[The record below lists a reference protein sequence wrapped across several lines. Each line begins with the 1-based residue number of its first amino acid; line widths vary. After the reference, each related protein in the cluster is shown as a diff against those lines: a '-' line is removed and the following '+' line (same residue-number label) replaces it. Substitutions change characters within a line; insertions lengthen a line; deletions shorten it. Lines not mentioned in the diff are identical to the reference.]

1 MYELEVFRRAL
12 RGDGAS
18 LAVLREDAQAVC
30 VAHGLGSV
38 FRVGVTGDGGQD
50 GVVATVGASGGGVV
64 SKVEI
69 PRAFRVRDITGDST
83 HFTLTDAEG
92 RSVRGTPS
100 QFGTYVRLLD
110 RECNPRYEEQLAE
123 AFLATP
129 TLPDHGWAEERTPS
143 LRDAVLG
150 TVALSGE
157 GGRYETTVAFG
168 EAELW
173 VTFDGAGTERV
184 AELLPHARGLVEGFA
199 AVARDGL
206 EFLWREGADGTE
218 SAEEKARF
226 MDAFEPG
233 ALEIFRSGDF
243 GVHFEDDS
251 GEYFMEGYWP
261 AVQFRADRTPVSSTV
276 EA

>member
-1 MYELEVFRRAL
+1 MHELEVFRRAL
-12 RGDGAS
+12 AGDGAS
-18 LAVLREDAQAVC
+18 LAVLRQGAQVVH
-30 VAHGLGSV
+30 VARALGSV
-38 FRVGVTGDGGQD
+38 FLVGVTSDGGQE
-50 GVVATVGASGGGVV
+50 GIVATVGASGGGIV

-69 PRAFRVRDITGDST
+69 PRAFRVREITDDSMR
-83 HFTLTDAEG
+83 FTLTDDEG

-100 QFGTYVRLLD
+100 QFGTHVRLLEC
-110 RECNPRYEEQLAE
+110 ECNPLYEEQRTE

-129 TLPDHGWAEERTPS
+129 TLPDHGWPGARTPP
-143 LRDAVLG
+143 LHDAVLG
-150 TVALSGE
+150 TVSFSAAGT
-157 GGRYETTVAFG
+157 GYETTVALG
-168 EAELW
+168 ELELW
-173 VTFDGAGTERV
+173 VTFGGAGAEKA

-206 EFLWREGADGTE
+206 EFLWRQGADGTE

-226 MDAFEPG
+226 MDAFSPG

-243 GVHFEDDS
+243 GVHFDDDS

-261 AVQFRADRTPVSSTV
+261 AVQFRADRTPVSTTV